1 MDVVSV
7 ISVPY
12 SKAFGRAL
20 AASILV
26 LTACAPLPPQGSGTA
41 ASAPASAPAAPPAPV
56 VPPSPRVAGVQHI
69 PVGGASGYR
78 TEVVVT
84 PPSQV
89 CDFDAFTDGFQ
100 YGYASTWNRLVMDA
114 ARDPGKGAPVAS
126 AAAGVSIPT
135 FDPASIHLQD
145 ERYKIEWNGDQRVNA
160 CASDGYLIGRIV
172 GTHQA
177 SVDQKA
183 GAGQ

>member
-12 SKAFGRAL
+12 PKAFGFAL
-20 AASILV
+20 TASFLV
-26 LTACAPLPPQGSGTA
+26 LTACAPLPPQGSSTP
-41 ASAPASAPAAPPAPV
+41 SSTLPSAPAAQPAPV
-56 VPPSPRVAGVQHI
+56 VSPGHRVAGVQHI
-69 PVGGASGYR
+69 QVGGASGYR
-78 TEVVVT
+78 TEVDVT

-100 YGYASTWNRLVMDA
+100 YGYASTWNRLAMDA
-114 ARDPGKGAPVAS
+114 ARDPAKGS
-126 AAAGVSIPT
+126 GAATPT

-145 ERYKIEWNGDQRVNA
+145 ERYKIEWNGNERVNA

-177 SVDQKA
+177 GVDQKTSA
-183 GAGQ
+183 AAQ

>member
-1 MDVVSV
+1 MDLVSV

-12 SKAFGRAL
+12 LKAFGFAL
-20 AASILV
+20 TASLLV
-26 LTACAPLPPQGSGTA
+26 LTACAPLPQQGSSTSGSTLP
-41 ASAPASAPAAPPAPV
+41 SVPAAPPAPV
-56 VPPSPRVAGVQHI
+56 VSPSPRVAGVQHI
-69 PVGGASGYR
+69 SVGGGSGYY

-100 YGYASTWNRLVMDA
+100 YGYASSWNRLAMDA
-114 ARDPGKGAPVAS
+114 ARDPAKGS
-126 AAAGVSIPT
+126 GAAIPT

-145 ERYKIEWNGDQRVNA
+145 ERYKIEWNGDERVNA

-177 SVDQKA
+177 AVDQKA
-183 GAGQ
+183 GTGQ